1 MRVIGLVGKKRS
13 GKDTAADWMT
23 RDWDCATKVAFADP
37 VKNAL
42 MAILGCQSVDAM
54 EAEFGKEDPIPFLGG
69 VSLRR
74 MYQTL
79 GTEWGRRLIHP
90 HLWIKLMDRR
100 LAQLEKEGFELVVVS
115 DVRFENE
122 ANYLRNRGARMVHII
137 RPNPTELKPWWT
149 RWRTHFSEKGV
160 KPERWETVIH
170 NDSTLE
176 AFRRK
181 LSRHLLDVVCES

>member
-23 RDWDCATKVAFADP
+23 KGCPLSAKIAFADP
-37 VKNAL
+37 LKNAMVAL
-42 MAILGCQSVDAM
+42 LGCKSVEDM

-69 VSLRR
+69 VSLRK

-79 GTEWGRRLIHP
+79 GTEWGRRLIHS

-100 LAQLEKEGFELVVVS
+100 LDQLEKEGFELVVVS

-122 ANYLRNRGARMVHII
+122 AEYLRNRGARMVHIV
-137 RPNPTELKPWWT
+137 RPDPQELKPWWT
-149 RWRTHFSEKGV
+149 RWRTHASEKGV

-181 LSRHLLDVVCES
+181 LSRCLFDVVCES